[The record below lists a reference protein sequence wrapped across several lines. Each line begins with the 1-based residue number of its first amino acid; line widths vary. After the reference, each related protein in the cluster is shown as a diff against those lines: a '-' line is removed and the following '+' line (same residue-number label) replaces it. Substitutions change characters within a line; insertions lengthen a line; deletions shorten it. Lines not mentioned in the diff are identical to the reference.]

1 MPMDARH
8 HTSVIACAQN
18 SKARAFASTDI
29 FQTRLER
36 RAPLLP
42 TVARSAVR
50 LLAHAISVKAAISR
64 TMFLW

>member
-8 HTSVIACAQN
+8 HTYRVCTKLKS
-18 SKARAFASTDI
+18 SRAFASTDI

>member
-8 HTSVIACAQN
+8 HTSCAQN
-18 SKARAFASTDI
+18 SKALAPSTDI